1 MAVLRV
7 ERLGLLMALLCG
19 AGTVAAQ
26 PIDPGWTTFRDER
39 GTIVQYPAGVFSRNA
54 GAPHMGVGRRLATAD
69 GRAELNIYA
78 TPNPRRYGPA
88 AYLRRHF
95 PESRSTLHYD
105 RVAPNFF
112 AVSRNKGSRILYR
125 RCNFSDQKETLH
137 CIDLNYPR
145 AEKRSWDSTVTRISR
160 SLRPLSR

>member
-7 ERLGLLMALLCG
+7 VRLGLLMALLC
-19 AGTVAAQ
+19 AAETVAAQ
-26 PIDPGWTTFRDER
+26 PMDPGWTTYRDQR
-39 GTIVQYPAGVFSRNA
+39 GTIVQYPAGVFSDNA
-54 GAPHMGVGRRLATAD
+54 GAAHMGVGRRLATAD
-69 GRAELNIYA
+69 GQAELSIYA
-78 TPNPRRYGPA
+78 TPNARRYSPA

-105 RVAPNFF
+105 RVARHFF
-112 AVSRNKGSRILYR
+112 AVSMNKGSRILYR
-125 RCNFSDQKETLH
+125 RCNFSGQNETLH

-160 SLRPLSR
+160 SLRPLPR